1 MIELPWLVPSV
12 RRFTTKD
19 IFVVFRKLSERFE
32 RRRVL
37 SDKCTLFEFLLEM
50 AESMVF
56 GELSSVSHELIMR
69 DSIER
74 IRELGVHIL
83 VINMSDLPLV
93 FVGGR
98 FFTVVRSFFFRHR
111 KEVESRMIGLE
122 LPLGVRGMTQLSGGL
137 RGRSHVDGGG
147 WVI

>member
-12 RRFTTKD
+12 RSFTTKD
-19 IFVVFRKLSERFE
+19 IFVVFRELSERFE
-32 RRRVL
+32 CRGIL
-37 SDKCTLFEFLLEM
+37 GDKCTLFEFFLEM

-56 GELSSVSHELIMR
+56 GELSSIGHELVMR

-74 IRELGVHIL
+74 IRELGVNVV

-98 FFTVVRSFFFRHR
+98 FFTVV
-111 KEVESRMIGLE
+111 
-122 LPLGVRGMTQLSGGL
+122 
-137 RGRSHVDGGG
+137 
-147 WVI
+147 

>member
-12 RRFTTKD
+12 CGFATKN
-19 IFVVFRKLSERFE
+19 IFVVFRKLTERFE
-32 RRRVL
+32 SRGIL
-37 SDKCTLFEFLLEM
+37 SDKCTLFEFLFEM

-74 IRELGVHIL
+74 IRELGVNVV

-98 FFTVVRSFFFRHR
+98 FFTVV
-111 KEVESRMIGLE
+111 
-122 LPLGVRGMTQLSGGL
+122 
-137 RGRSHVDGGG
+137 
-147 WVI
+147 